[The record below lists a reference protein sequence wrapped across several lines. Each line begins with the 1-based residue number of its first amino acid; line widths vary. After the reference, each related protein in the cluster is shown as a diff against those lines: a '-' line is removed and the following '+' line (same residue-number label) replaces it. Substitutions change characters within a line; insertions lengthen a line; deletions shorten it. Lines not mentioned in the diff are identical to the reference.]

1 MPFLVYQLKV
11 ALLFLALY
19 IFFRLFLSK
28 ESFHAFNR
36 AVVLLSILLSLVIP
50 FCVVTLHVSA
60 AASPVQI
67 PGLSE
72 FVPSVQGSS
81 GFDWAALLI
90 AVYITGAAAVLLSVA
105 ASVISLLKLVSRGR
119 KIRRKDGTVLVLVD
133 SAVTP
138 MSWMNYMIMPAEDS
152 EAVSESI
159 IVHERAHIRLHHSF
173 DILFADLFTAMQ
185 WFNPAAWMMREDLR
199 SIHEYE
205 ADEQVLKSGIDAKQ
219 YQLLLVKKAFGANG
233 RSVSNNFNHG
243 KLKKR
248 IAMMLMKKS
257 SAFKA
262 LKFLYVVPLV
272 CLGLAVNART
282 VYKEPVR
289 VTGSYTLNG
298 NISVNVAGDSS
309 SVASF
314 MPENVKIYIDG
325 KLVSN
330 EEMQALDPEKIASMS
345 VIKDGGESAIYI
357 YTEGAQVSEG
367 SEQKLQVMIQTSDDS
382 GRTGNAQENGWHE
395 DQTSVRIAREGCS
408 GTIDIS
414 MLGDAKLDYD
424 DKEGLSLKMED
435 QPDFY
440 VDGKKVSYEIFSEM
454 SPEDI
459 ESIVVS
465 KPDGTDGK
473 GRVDLTTKKN

>member
-36 AVVLLSILLSLVIP
+36 AVVLLSILLSLVLP

-72 FVPSVQGSS
+72 FVPSVQESS

-185 WFNPAAWMMREDLR
+185 WFSPAAWMMREDLR

-233 RSVSNNFNHG
+233 RSVSNNFNQG

-272 CLGLAVNART
+272 CLSLAVNART

-309 SVASF
+309 SVSSF

-330 EEMQALDPEKIASMS
+330 EEMQALDPEKISLVN
-345 VIKDGGESAIYI
+345 VIRTGEESAIQI
-357 YTEGAQVSEG
+357 FTEDAEAADGAGKNLHIEILSTDG
-367 SEQKLQVMIQTSDDS
+367 PEQRHEADS
-382 GRTGNAQENGWHE
+382 GSVLVISKIDGGKVDISESG
-395 DQTSVRIAREGCS
+395 QTSVWIAEE
-408 GTIDIS
+408 
-414 MLGDAKLDYD
+414 K
-424 DKEGLSLKMED
+424 GLSFMGEGSRD
-435 QPDFY
+435 IY
-440 VDGKKVSYEIFSEM
+440 VDGKKVSEEDLENM
-454 SPEDI
+454 SPDNV
-459 ESIVVS
+459 ESVSVS
-465 KPDGTDGK
+465 KSESHAT
-473 GRVDLTTKKN
+473 VEIVTKK

>member
-36 AVVLLSILLSLVIP
+36 AVVLLSILLSLVLP

-72 FVPSVQGSS
+72 FVPSVQESS

-90 AVYITGAAAVLLSVA
+90 AVYITGAATVLLSVA

-159 IVHERAHIRLHHSF
+159 IVHERAHIHLHHSF

-185 WFNPAAWMMREDLR
+185 WFNPAAWMMRDDLR
-199 SIHEYE
+199 AIHEYQ

-309 SVASF
+309 SVSSF

-330 EEMQALDPEKIASMS
+330 EEMQALDPEKISS
-345 VIKDGGESAIYI
+345 VNVIRTGEESAIQI
-357 YTEGAQVSEG
+357 FTEDAEAADGAGKNLHIEILSTDG
-367 SEQKLQVMIQTSDDS
+367 PEQRHEADS
-382 GRTGNAQENGWHE
+382 GSVLVISKIDGGKVDISESG
-395 DQTSVRIAREGCS
+395 QTSVWIAEE
-408 GTIDIS
+408 
-414 MLGDAKLDYD
+414 K
-424 DKEGLSLKMED
+424 GLSFMGEGSRD
-435 QPDFY
+435 IY
-440 VDGKKVSYEIFSEM
+440 VDGKKVSEEDLENM
-454 SPEDI
+454 SPDNV
-459 ESIVVS
+459 ESVSVS
-465 KPDGTDGK
+465 KSESHAT
-473 GRVDLTTKKN
+473 VEIVTKK

>member
-36 AVVLLSILLSLVIP
+36 AVVLLSILLSLVLP

-60 AASPVQI
+60 AASPVQV

-72 FVPSVQGSS
+72 FVPSVQESS
-81 GFDWAALLI
+81 GFDWAALLL

-330 EEMQALDPEKIASMS
+330 EEMQALDPEKISLVN
-345 VIKDGGESAIYI
+345 VIRTGEESAIQI
-357 YTEGAQVSEG
+357 FTEDAEAADGAGKNLHIEILSTDGPEQKHEADSGSVLVISKIDGDKVDIAESGQASVWIAEERGLSFMGEG
-367 SEQKLQVMIQTSDDS
+367 S
-382 GRTGNAQENGWHE
+382 R
-395 DQTSVRIAREGCS
+395 
-408 GTIDIS
+408 DI
-414 MLGDAKLDYD
+414 
-424 DKEGLSLKMED
+424 
-435 QPDFY
+435 Y
-440 VDGKKVSYEIFSEM
+440 VDGKKVSEEDLENM
-454 SPEDI
+454 SPDNV
-459 ESIVVS
+459 ESVSVS
-465 KPDGTDGK
+465 KSESHAT
-473 GRVDLTTKKN
+473 VEIVTKK

>member
-36 AVVLLSILLSLVIP
+36 AVVLLSILLSLMLP

-60 AASPVQI
+60 AASPVQV

-72 FVPSVQGSS
+72 FVPSVQESS

-138 MSWMNYMIMPAEDS
+138 MSWMNYMIMPAEGS

-185 WFNPAAWMMREDLR
+185 WFNPAAWMMRENLR
-199 SIHEYE
+199 SIHEYQ

-309 SVASF
+309 SVSSF

-330 EEMQALDPEKIASMS
+330 EEMQALDPEKISLVN
-345 VIKDGGESAIYI
+345 VIRTGEESAIQI
-357 YTEGAQVSEG
+357 FTEDAEAADGAGKNLHIEILSTDG
-367 SEQKLQVMIQTSDDS
+367 PEQKHEADS
-382 GRTGNAQENGWHE
+382 GSVLVISKIDGGKVDISESG
-395 DQTSVRIAREGCS
+395 QTSVWIAEE
-408 GTIDIS
+408 
-414 MLGDAKLDYD
+414 K
-424 DKEGLSLKMED
+424 GLSFMGEGSRD
-435 QPDFY
+435 IY
-440 VDGKKVSYEIFSEM
+440 VDGEKVSEEDLENM
-454 SPEDI
+454 SPDNV
-459 ESIVVS
+459 ESVSVS
-465 KPDGTDGK
+465 KSESHAT
-473 GRVDLTTKKN
+473 VEIVTKK

>member
-36 AVVLLSILLSLVIP
+36 AVVLLSILLSLVLP

-72 FVPSVQGSS
+72 FVPSVQESS

-330 EEMQALDPEKIASMS
+330 EEMQALDAEKIASMS

>member
-36 AVVLLSILLSLVIP
+36 AVVLLSILLSLVLP

-60 AASPVQI
+60 AASPVQV

-72 FVPSVQGSS
+72 FVPSVQESS
-81 GFDWAALLI
+81 GFDWAALLL

-133 SAVTP
+133 SAVSP

-159 IVHERAHIRLHHSF
+159 IIHESAHIRLHHSF

-272 CLGLAVNART
+272 CLSLAVNART

-309 SVASF
+309 SVSSF

-330 EEMQALDPEKIASMS
+330 EEMQALDPEKISLVN
-345 VIKDGGESAIYI
+345 VIRTGEESAIQI
-357 YTEGAQVSEG
+357 FTEDAEAADGAGKDLHIE
-367 SEQKLQVMIQTSDDS
+367 I
-382 GRTGNAQENGWHE
+382 
-395 DQTSVRIAREGCS
+395 
-408 GTIDIS
+408 
-414 MLGDAKLDYD
+414 
-424 DKEGLSLKMED
+424 LS
-435 QPDFY
+435 
-440 VDGKKVSYEIFSEM
+440 
-454 SPEDI
+454 
-459 ESIVVS
+459 
-465 KPDGTDGK
+465 TDGPEQ
-473 GRVDLTTKKN
+473 RHEAESRATVEIVTKK

>member
-36 AVVLLSILLSLVIP
+36 AVVLLSILLSLVLP

-72 FVPSVQGSS
+72 FVPSVQESS

-133 SAVTP
+133 FAVSP

-185 WFNPAAWMMREDLR
+185 WFNPAVWMMREDLR

-330 EEMQALDPEKIASMS
+330 EEMQALDPEKISLVN
-345 VIKDGGESAIYI
+345 VIRTGEESAIQI
-357 YTEGAQVSEG
+357 FTEDAEAADGAGKNLHIEILSTDG
-367 SEQKLQVMIQTSDDS
+367 PEQRHEADS
-382 GRTGNAQENGWHE
+382 GSVLVISKIDGGKVDISESG
-395 DQTSVRIAREGCS
+395 QTSVWIAEE
-408 GTIDIS
+408 
-414 MLGDAKLDYD
+414 K
-424 DKEGLSLKMED
+424 GLSFMGEGSRD
-435 QPDFY
+435 IY
-440 VDGKKVSYEIFSEM
+440 VDGKKVSEEDLENM
-454 SPEDI
+454 SPDNV
-459 ESIVVS
+459 ESVSVS
-465 KPDGTDGK
+465 KSESHAT
-473 GRVDLTTKKN
+473 VEIVTKK

>member
-1 MPFLVYQLKV
+1 MPFLVYQFKV

-36 AVVLLSILLSLVIP
+36 AVVLLSILLSLVLP

-60 AASPVQI
+60 SASPVQV

-72 FVPSVQGSS
+72 FVPSVQESS
-81 GFDWAALLI
+81 GFDWAALLL

-133 SAVTP
+133 SAVSP

-152 EAVSESI
+152 DAGSESI
-159 IVHERAHIRLHHSF
+159 IIHERAHIRLHHSF
-173 DILFADLFTAMQ
+173 DILFADLFTAIQ

-272 CLGLAVNART
+272 CLSLAVNART

-330 EEMQALDPEKIASMS
+330 EEMQALDPEKISLVN
-345 VIKDGGESAIYI
+345 VIRTGEESAIQI
-357 YTEGAQVSEG
+357 FTEDAEAADGAGKNLHIEILSTDG
-367 SEQKLQVMIQTSDDS
+367 PEQKHEADS
-382 GRTGNAQENGWHE
+382 GSVLVISKINGDKVDISE
-395 DQTSVRIAREGCS
+395 FGQTSVWIAE
-408 GTIDIS
+408 
-414 MLGDAKLDYD
+414 K
-424 DKEGLSLKMED
+424 KGLSFMGEGSRD
-435 QPDFY
+435 IY
-440 VDGKKVSYEIFSEM
+440 VDGEKVSEEDLENM
-454 SPEDI
+454 SPDSV
-459 ESIVVS
+459 ESVSVS
-465 KPDGTDGK
+465 KSESGAT
-473 GRVDLTTKKN
+473 VEIVTKK

>member
-72 FVPSVQGSS
+72 FVPSVQESS

-90 AVYITGAAAVLLSVA
+90 AVYITGAATVLLSVA

-309 SVASF
+309 SVSSF

-330 EEMQALDPEKIASMS
+330 EEMQALDPEKISS
-345 VIKDGGESAIYI
+345 VNVIRTGEESAIQI
-357 YTEGAQVSEG
+357 FTEDAEAADGAGKNLHIEILSTDGPEQKHEADSGSVLVISKIDGDKVDIAESGQASVWIAEERGLSFMGEG
-367 SEQKLQVMIQTSDDS
+367 S
-382 GRTGNAQENGWHE
+382 R
-395 DQTSVRIAREGCS
+395 
-408 GTIDIS
+408 DI
-414 MLGDAKLDYD
+414 
-424 DKEGLSLKMED
+424 
-435 QPDFY
+435 Y
-440 VDGKKVSYEIFSEM
+440 VDGKKVSEEDLENM
-454 SPEDI
+454 SPDNV
-459 ESIVVS
+459 ESVSVS
-465 KPDGTDGK
+465 KSESHAT
-473 GRVDLTTKKN
+473 VEIVTKK

>member
-36 AVVLLSILLSLVIP
+36 AVVLLSILLSLVLP

-60 AASPVQI
+60 AASPVQV

-72 FVPSVQGSS
+72 FVPSVQESS
-81 GFDWAALLI
+81 GFDWAALLL

-330 EEMQALDPEKIASMS
+330 EEMQALDPEKISS
-345 VIKDGGESAIYI
+345 VNVIRTGEESAIQI
-357 YTEGAQVSEG
+357 FTEDAEAADGAGKNLHIEILSTDGPEQKHEADSGSVLVISKIDGDKVDIAESGQASVWIAEERGLSFMGEG
-367 SEQKLQVMIQTSDDS
+367 S
-382 GRTGNAQENGWHE
+382 R
-395 DQTSVRIAREGCS
+395 
-408 GTIDIS
+408 DI
-414 MLGDAKLDYD
+414 
-424 DKEGLSLKMED
+424 
-435 QPDFY
+435 Y
-440 VDGKKVSYEIFSEM
+440 VDGKKVSEEDLENM
-454 SPEDI
+454 SPDNV
-459 ESIVVS
+459 ESVSVS
-465 KPDGTDGK
+465 KSESHAT
-473 GRVDLTTKKN
+473 VEIVTKR

>member
-36 AVVLLSILLSLVIP
+36 AVVLLSILLSLVLP

-72 FVPSVQGSS
+72 FVPSVQESS

-90 AVYITGAAAVLLSVA
+90 AVYITGAATVLLSVA

-272 CLGLAVNART
+272 CLSLAVNART

-309 SVASF
+309 SVSSF

-330 EEMQALDPEKIASMS
+330 EEMQALDPEKISLVN
-345 VIKDGGESAIYI
+345 VIRTGEESAIQI
-357 YTEGAQVSEG
+357 FTEDAEAADGAGKNLHIEILSTDG
-367 SEQKLQVMIQTSDDS
+367 PEQKHEADS
-382 GRTGNAQENGWHE
+382 GSVLVISKIDGGKVDISESG
-395 DQTSVRIAREGCS
+395 QTSVWIAEE
-408 GTIDIS
+408 
-414 MLGDAKLDYD
+414 K
-424 DKEGLSLKMED
+424 GLSFMGEGSRD
-435 QPDFY
+435 IY
-440 VDGKKVSYEIFSEM
+440 VDGEKVSEEDLENM
-454 SPEDI
+454 SPDNV
-459 ESIVVS
+459 ESVSVS
-465 KPDGTDGK
+465 KSESHAT
-473 GRVDLTTKKN
+473 VEIVTKK

>member
-1 MPFLVYQLKV
+1 MSFLVYQLKV

-36 AVVLLSILLSLVIP
+36 AVVLLSILLSLVLP

-60 AASPVQI
+60 AASPVQV

-72 FVPSVQGSS
+72 FVPSVQESS

-185 WFNPAAWMMREDLR
+185 WFNPAVWMMREDLR

-309 SVASF
+309 SVSSF

-330 EEMQALDPEKIASMS
+330 EEMQALDPEKISS
-345 VIKDGGESAIYI
+345 VNVIRTGEESAIQI
-357 YTEGAQVSEG
+357 FTEDAEAADGAGKNLHIEILSTDD
-367 SEQKLQVMIQTSDDS
+367 SEQRHEADS
-382 GRTGNAQENGWHE
+382 GSVLVISKIDGGKVDISESG
-395 DQTSVRIAREGCS
+395 QTSVWIAEE
-408 GTIDIS
+408 
-414 MLGDAKLDYD
+414 K
-424 DKEGLSLKMED
+424 GLSFMGEGSRD
-435 QPDFY
+435 IY
-440 VDGKKVSYEIFSEM
+440 VDGEKVSE
-454 SPEDI
+454 EDLENMYPDNV
-459 ESIVVS
+459 ESVSVS
-465 KPDGTDGK
+465 KSESHAT
-473 GRVDLTTKKN
+473 VEIVTKK

>member
-36 AVVLLSILLSLVIP
+36 AVVLLSILLSLVLP

-72 FVPSVQGSS
+72 FVPSVQESS

-90 AVYITGAAAVLLSVA
+90 AVYITGAATVLLSVA

-309 SVASF
+309 SVSSF

-330 EEMQALDPEKIASMS
+330 EEMQALDPEKISLVN
-345 VIKDGGESAIYI
+345 VIRTGEESAIQI
-357 YTEGAQVSEG
+357 FTEDAEAADGAGKNLHIEILSTDGPEQKHEADSGSVLVISKIDGDKVDISESGQASVWIAEERGLSFMGEG
-367 SEQKLQVMIQTSDDS
+367 S
-382 GRTGNAQENGWHE
+382 R
-395 DQTSVRIAREGCS
+395 
-408 GTIDIS
+408 DI
-414 MLGDAKLDYD
+414 
-424 DKEGLSLKMED
+424 
-435 QPDFY
+435 Y
-440 VDGKKVSYEIFSEM
+440 VDGKKVSEEDLENM
-454 SPEDI
+454 SPDNV
-459 ESIVVS
+459 ESVSVS
-465 KPDGTDGK
+465 KSESHAT
-473 GRVDLTTKKN
+473 VEIVTKK

>member
-36 AVVLLSILLSLVIP
+36 AVVLLSILLSLMLP

-60 AASPVQI
+60 AASPVQV

-72 FVPSVQGSS
+72 FVPSVQESS

-138 MSWMNYMIMPAEDS
+138 MSWMNYMIMPAEGS

-185 WFNPAAWMMREDLR
+185 WFNPAVWMMREDLR

-309 SVASF
+309 SVSSF

-330 EEMQALDPEKIASMS
+330 EEMQALDPEKISLVN
-345 VIKDGGESAIYI
+345 VIRTGEESAIQI
-357 YTEGAQVSEG
+357 FTEDAEAADGAGKNLHIEILSTDG
-367 SEQKLQVMIQTSDDS
+367 PEQKHEADS
-382 GRTGNAQENGWHE
+382 GSVLVISKIDGGKVDISESG
-395 DQTSVRIAREGCS
+395 QTSVWIAEE
-408 GTIDIS
+408 
-414 MLGDAKLDYD
+414 K
-424 DKEGLSLKMED
+424 GLSFMGEGSRD
-435 QPDFY
+435 IY
-440 VDGKKVSYEIFSEM
+440 VDGEKVSEEDLENM
-454 SPEDI
+454 SPDNV
-459 ESIVVS
+459 ESVSVS
-465 KPDGTDGK
+465 KSESHAT
-473 GRVDLTTKKN
+473 VEIVTKK

>member
-36 AVVLLSILLSLVIP
+36 AVVLLSILLSLVLP

-60 AASPVQI
+60 AASPVQV

-72 FVPSVQGSS
+72 FVPSVQESS

-90 AVYITGAAAVLLSVA
+90 AVYITGAATVLLSVA

-314 MPENVKIYIDG
+314 KPENVKIYIDG

-330 EEMQALDPEKIASMS
+330 EEMQALDPEKISS
-345 VIKDGGESAIYI
+345 VNVIRTGDESAIQI
-357 YTEGAQVSEG
+357 FTEDAEAADGAGKDLHIEILSTDGPEQRHEADSGSVLVISKINGDKVDISESGQASVWIAEEKGLSFMGEG
-367 SEQKLQVMIQTSDDS
+367 S
-382 GRTGNAQENGWHE
+382 R
-395 DQTSVRIAREGCS
+395 
-408 GTIDIS
+408 DI
-414 MLGDAKLDYD
+414 
-424 DKEGLSLKMED
+424 
-435 QPDFY
+435 Y
-440 VDGKKVSYEIFSEM
+440 VDGEKVSEEDLENM
-454 SPEDI
+454 SPDNV
-459 ESIVVS
+459 ESVSVS
-465 KPDGTDGK
+465 KSESHAT
-473 GRVDLTTKKN
+473 VEIVTKK

>member
-36 AVVLLSILLSLVIP
+36 AVVLLSILLSLVLP

-72 FVPSVQGSS
+72 FVPSVQESS

-185 WFNPAAWMMREDLR
+185 WFNPAVWMMREDLR

-233 RSVSNNFNHG
+233 RSVSNNLNHG

-282 VYKEPVR
+282 VYKEPVK

-309 SVASF
+309 SVSSF

-330 EEMQALDPEKIASMS
+330 EEMQALDPEKISLVN
-345 VIKDGGESAIYI
+345 VIRTGEESAIQI
-357 YTEGAQVSEG
+357 FTEDAEAADGAGKNLHIEILSTDGPEQKHEADSGSVLVISKIDGGKVDISESGQASVWIAEEKGLSFMGEG
-367 SEQKLQVMIQTSDDS
+367 S
-382 GRTGNAQENGWHE
+382 R
-395 DQTSVRIAREGCS
+395 
-408 GTIDIS
+408 DI
-414 MLGDAKLDYD
+414 
-424 DKEGLSLKMED
+424 
-435 QPDFY
+435 Y
-440 VDGKKVSYEIFSEM
+440 VDGKKVSEEDLENM
-454 SPEDI
+454 SPDNV
-459 ESIVVS
+459 ESVSVS
-465 KPDGTDGK
+465 KSESHAT
-473 GRVDLTTKKN
+473 VEIVTKK

>member
-1 MPFLVYQLKV
+1 MSFLVYQLKV

-36 AVVLLSILLSLVIP
+36 AVVLLSILLSLVLP

-60 AASPVQI
+60 AASPVQV

-72 FVPSVQGSS
+72 FVPSVQESS

-90 AVYITGAAAVLLSVA
+90 AVYITGAATVLLSVA

-138 MSWMNYMIMPAEDS
+138 MSWMNYMIMPVEDS

-272 CLGLAVNART
+272 CLSLAVNART

-309 SVASF
+309 SVSSF

-330 EEMQALDPEKIASMS
+330 EEMQALDPEKISLVN
-345 VIKDGGESAIYI
+345 VIRTGEESAIQI
-357 YTEGAQVSEG
+357 FTEDAEAADGAGKNLHIEILSTDGPEQRHEADSGSVLVISKIDGGKVDISESGQASVWIAEERGLSFIGEG
-367 SEQKLQVMIQTSDDS
+367 S
-382 GRTGNAQENGWHE
+382 R
-395 DQTSVRIAREGCS
+395 
-408 GTIDIS
+408 DI
-414 MLGDAKLDYD
+414 
-424 DKEGLSLKMED
+424 
-435 QPDFY
+435 Y
-440 VDGKKVSYEIFSEM
+440 VDGKKVSEEDLENM
-454 SPEDI
+454 SPDNV
-459 ESIVVS
+459 ESVSVS
-465 KPDGTDGK
+465 KSESHAT
-473 GRVDLTTKKN
+473 VEIVTKK

>member
-36 AVVLLSILLSLVIP
+36 AVVLLSILLSLVLP

-60 AASPVQI
+60 AASPVQV

-72 FVPSVQGSS
+72 FVPSVQESS

-90 AVYITGAAAVLLSVA
+90 AVYITGAAAVMLSVA

-199 SIHEYE
+199 SIHEYQ

-309 SVASF
+309 SVSSF

-330 EEMQALDPEKIASMS
+330 EEMQALDPEKISLVN
-345 VIKDGGESAIYI
+345 VIRTGEESAIQI
-357 YTEGAQVSEG
+357 FTEDAEAADGAGKNLHIEILSTDG
-367 SEQKLQVMIQTSDDS
+367 PEQKHEADS
-382 GRTGNAQENGWHE
+382 GSVLVISKIDGGKVDISESG
-395 DQTSVRIAREGCS
+395 QTSVWIAEER
-408 GTIDIS
+408 
-414 MLGDAKLDYD
+414 
-424 DKEGLSLKMED
+424 GLSFMGEGSRD
-435 QPDFY
+435 IY
-440 VDGKKVSYEIFSEM
+440 VDGEKVSEEDLENM
-454 SPEDI
+454 SPDNV
-459 ESIVVS
+459 ESVSVS
-465 KPDGTDGK
+465 KSESHAT
-473 GRVDLTTKKN
+473 VEIVTKK

>member
-36 AVVLLSILLSLVIP
+36 AVVLLSILLSLVLP

-60 AASPVQI
+60 AASPVQV

-72 FVPSVQGSS
+72 FVPSVQESS
-81 GFDWAALLI
+81 GFDWAALLL

-199 SIHEYE
+199 SIHEYQ

-330 EEMQALDPEKIASMS
+330 EEMQALDPEKISS
-345 VIKDGGESAIYI
+345 VNVIRTGEESAIQI
-357 YTEGAQVSEG
+357 FTEDAEAADGAGKNLHIEILSTDGPEQKHEADSGSVLVISKIDGDKVDIAESGQASVWIAEERGLSFMGEG
-367 SEQKLQVMIQTSDDS
+367 S
-382 GRTGNAQENGWHE
+382 R
-395 DQTSVRIAREGCS
+395 
-408 GTIDIS
+408 DI
-414 MLGDAKLDYD
+414 
-424 DKEGLSLKMED
+424 
-435 QPDFY
+435 Y
-440 VDGKKVSYEIFSEM
+440 VDGKKVSEEDLENM
-454 SPEDI
+454 SPDNV
-459 ESIVVS
+459 ESVSVS
-465 KPDGTDGK
+465 KSESHAT
-473 GRVDLTTKKN
+473 VEIVTKR

>member
-1 MPFLVYQLKV
+1 M
-11 ALLFLALY
+11 
-19 IFFRLFLSK
+19 
-28 ESFHAFNR
+28 
-36 AVVLLSILLSLVIP
+36 LLSILLSLVLP

-60 AASPVQI
+60 AASPVQV

-72 FVPSVQGSS
+72 FVPSVQESS

-90 AVYITGAAAVLLSVA
+90 AVYITGAATVLLSVA

-138 MSWMNYMIMPAEDS
+138 MSWMNYMIMPVEDS

-272 CLGLAVNART
+272 CLSLAVNART

-309 SVASF
+309 SVSSF

-330 EEMQALDPEKIASMS
+330 EEMQALDPEKISLVN
-345 VIKDGGESAIYI
+345 VIRTGEESAIQI
-357 YTEGAQVSEG
+357 FTEDAEAADGAGKNLHIEILSTDGPEQRHEADSGSVLVISKIDGGKVDISESGQASVWIAEERGLSFIGEG
-367 SEQKLQVMIQTSDDS
+367 S
-382 GRTGNAQENGWHE
+382 R
-395 DQTSVRIAREGCS
+395 
-408 GTIDIS
+408 DI
-414 MLGDAKLDYD
+414 
-424 DKEGLSLKMED
+424 
-435 QPDFY
+435 Y
-440 VDGKKVSYEIFSEM
+440 VDGKKVSEEDLENM
-454 SPEDI
+454 SPDNV
-459 ESIVVS
+459 ESVSVS
-465 KPDGTDGK
+465 KSESHAT
-473 GRVDLTTKKN
+473 VEIVTKK

>member
-36 AVVLLSILLSLVIP
+36 AVVLLSILLSLVLP

-67 PGLSE
+67 PSLSE
-72 FVPSVQGSS
+72 FVPSVQESS

-90 AVYITGAAAVLLSVA
+90 AVYITGAATVLLSVA

-185 WFNPAAWMMREDLR
+185 WFNPAVWMMREDLR

-282 VYKEPVR
+282 VYKEPVK

-309 SVASF
+309 SVSSF

-330 EEMQALDPEKIASMS
+330 EEMQALDPEKISLVN
-345 VIKDGGESAIYI
+345 VIRTGDESAIQI
-357 YTEGAQVSEG
+357 FTEDAEAADGAGKDLHIEILSTDGPEQRHEADSGSVLVISKINGDKVDIAESGQASVWIAEERGLSFMGEG
-367 SEQKLQVMIQTSDDS
+367 S
-382 GRTGNAQENGWHE
+382 R
-395 DQTSVRIAREGCS
+395 
-408 GTIDIS
+408 DI
-414 MLGDAKLDYD
+414 
-424 DKEGLSLKMED
+424 
-435 QPDFY
+435 Y
-440 VDGKKVSYEIFSEM
+440 VDGEKVSEEDLENM
-454 SPEDI
+454 SPDNV
-459 ESIVVS
+459 ESVSVS
-465 KPDGTDGK
+465 KSESHAT
-473 GRVDLTTKKN
+473 VEIVTKK

>member
-1 MPFLVYQLKV
+1 MSFLVYQLKV

-36 AVVLLSILLSLVIP
+36 AVVLLSILLSLVLP

-72 FVPSVQGSS
+72 FVPSVQESS

-233 RSVSNNFNHG
+233 RAVSNNFNHG

-330 EEMQALDPEKIASMS
+330 EEMQALDPEKISS
-345 VIKDGGESAIYI
+345 VNVIRTGDESAIQI
-357 YTEGAQVSEG
+357 FTEDAEAADGAGKNLHIEILSTDGPEQKHEADSGSVLVISKIDGDKVDIAESGQASVWIAEERGLSFMGEG
-367 SEQKLQVMIQTSDDS
+367 S
-382 GRTGNAQENGWHE
+382 R
-395 DQTSVRIAREGCS
+395 
-408 GTIDIS
+408 DI
-414 MLGDAKLDYD
+414 
-424 DKEGLSLKMED
+424 
-435 QPDFY
+435 Y
-440 VDGKKVSYEIFSEM
+440 VDGKKVSEEDLENM
-454 SPEDI
+454 SPDNV
-459 ESIVVS
+459 ESVSVS
-465 KPDGTDGK
+465 KSESHAT
-473 GRVDLTTKKN
+473 VEIVTKK

>member
-36 AVVLLSILLSLVIP
+36 AVVLLSILLSLVLP

-60 AASPVQI
+60 AASPAQI

-72 FVPSVQGSS
+72 FVPSVQESS
-81 GFDWAALLI
+81 GFDWAALLL

-309 SVASF
+309 SVSSF

-330 EEMQALDPEKIASMS
+330 EEMQALDPEKISLVN
-345 VIKDGGESAIYI
+345 VIRTGEESAIQI
-357 YTEGAQVSEG
+357 FTEDAEAADGAGKNLHIEILSTDDSEPRHEADSGSVLVISKIDGDKVDISESGQASVWIAEERGLSFMGEG
-367 SEQKLQVMIQTSDDS
+367 S
-382 GRTGNAQENGWHE
+382 R
-395 DQTSVRIAREGCS
+395 
-408 GTIDIS
+408 DI
-414 MLGDAKLDYD
+414 
-424 DKEGLSLKMED
+424 
-435 QPDFY
+435 Y
-440 VDGKKVSYEIFSEM
+440 VDGEKVSEEDLENM
-454 SPEDI
+454 SPDNV
-459 ESIVVS
+459 ESVSVS
-465 KPDGTDGK
+465 KSESHAT
-473 GRVDLTTKKN
+473 VEIVTKK

>member
-28 ESFHAFNR
+28 GSFHAFNR
-36 AVVLLSILLSLVIP
+36 AVVLLSILLSLVLP

-60 AASPVQI
+60 AASPVQV

-72 FVPSVQGSS
+72 FVPSVQESS

-90 AVYITGAAAVLLSVA
+90 AVYITGAATVLLSVA

-138 MSWMNYMIMPAEDS
+138 MSWMNYMIMPAADS

-272 CLGLAVNART
+272 CLSLAVNART

-309 SVASF
+309 SVSSF

-330 EEMQALDPEKIASMS
+330 EEMQALDPEKISLVN
-345 VIKDGGESAIYI
+345 VIRTGEESAIQI
-357 YTEGAQVSEG
+357 FTEDAEAADGAGKNLHIEILSTDG
-367 SEQKLQVMIQTSDDS
+367 PEQKHEADS
-382 GRTGNAQENGWHE
+382 GRVLVISKIDGDKVDIAESGQA
-395 DQTSVRIAREGCS
+395 SVWIAEER
-408 GTIDIS
+408 
-414 MLGDAKLDYD
+414 
-424 DKEGLSLKMED
+424 GLSFMGEGSRD
-435 QPDFY
+435 IY
-440 VDGKKVSYEIFSEM
+440 VDGKKVSEEDLENM
-454 SPEDI
+454 SPDNV
-459 ESIVVS
+459 ESVSVS
-465 KPDGTDGK
+465 KSESHAT
-473 GRVDLTTKKN
+473 VEIVTKK

>member
-36 AVVLLSILLSLVIP
+36 AVVLLSILLSLVLP

-60 AASPVQI
+60 AASPVQV

-72 FVPSVQGSS
+72 FVPSVQESS
-81 GFDWAALLI
+81 GFDWAALLL

-309 SVASF
+309 SVSSF

-330 EEMQALDPEKIASMS
+330 EEMQALDPEKISS
-345 VIKDGGESAIYI
+345 VNVIRTGEESAIQI
-357 YTEGAQVSEG
+357 FTEDAEAADGAGKNLHVEILSTDGPEQKHEADSGSVLVISKIDGDKVDIAESGQASVWIAEERGLSFMGEG
-367 SEQKLQVMIQTSDDS
+367 S
-382 GRTGNAQENGWHE
+382 R
-395 DQTSVRIAREGCS
+395 
-408 GTIDIS
+408 DI
-414 MLGDAKLDYD
+414 
-424 DKEGLSLKMED
+424 
-435 QPDFY
+435 Y
-440 VDGKKVSYEIFSEM
+440 VDGKKVSEEDLENM
-454 SPEDI
+454 SPDNV
-459 ESIVVS
+459 ESVSVS
-465 KPDGTDGK
+465 KSESHAT
-473 GRVDLTTKKN
+473 VEIVTKR

>member
-36 AVVLLSILLSLVIP
+36 AVVLLSILLSLVLP

-72 FVPSVQGSS
+72 FVPSVQESS

-90 AVYITGAAAVLLSVA
+90 AVYITGAATVLLSVA

-272 CLGLAVNART
+272 CLSLAVNART

-309 SVASF
+309 SVSSF

-330 EEMQALDPEKIASMS
+330 EEMQALDPEKISLVN
-345 VIKDGGESAIYI
+345 VIRTGEESAIQI
-357 YTEGAQVSEG
+357 FTEDAEAADGAGKNLHIEILSTDG
-367 SEQKLQVMIQTSDDS
+367 PEQRHEADS
-382 GRTGNAQENGWHE
+382 GSVLVISKIDGGKVDISESG
-395 DQTSVRIAREGCS
+395 QTSVWIAEE
-408 GTIDIS
+408 
-414 MLGDAKLDYD
+414 K
-424 DKEGLSLKMED
+424 GLSFMGEGSRD
-435 QPDFY
+435 IY
-440 VDGKKVSYEIFSEM
+440 VDGEKVSEEDLENM
-454 SPEDI
+454 SPDNV
-459 ESIVVS
+459 ESVSVS
-465 KPDGTDGK
+465 KSESHAT
-473 GRVDLTTKKN
+473 VEIVTKK